1 MSDTSDSST
10 TRSHAR
16 IGLVLRDKWRL
27 DALLGVGGMAAVYAA
42 THTNNGR
49 RGAIKLLH
57 PELAVNTEVRSRFLR
72 EGYAANKVEHPGTV
86 AVLDDDVTEDGAV
99 YLVMELLEGETL
111 EARRDVTGVLPPAD
125 VLPIIDKILD
135 VLVAAHPKGIIH
147 RDLKPDNIF
156 LGSDGAVKVLD
167 FGIARVREASGTG
180 RQTMANAGPMG
191 TPAFMPPEQA
201 RGRWSEVGP
210 RSDLWALGATMFTLF
225 TGRLVHEAETV
236 NELLLAAMT
245 KTAPPFA
252 SVMPDASPE
261 LAAIID
267 RALAYEQED
276 RWADAAAMQSAL
288 RLVLRSLVADP
299 DGNADLDLALDAW
312 MPEPTASALAPPPPP
327 SLPFP
332 AAQPLP
338 PPSAYLAFS
347 PTVPVPLPPPR
358 LPTASVVT
366 GNPVTIGPE
375 PGATRTGSPTPP
387 RSKTGLLVAGLLA
400 AALGVGLGV
409 TAFLGGFSH
418 KLPGTVEQAG
428 SPSPPTLPDAP
439 PSSTAATPTLPS
451 AQPSPSTSA
460 SVKAAPK
467 APVAPS
473 KTKTKTVQT
482 PVKPHR

>member
-86 AVLDDDVTEDGAV
+86 AVLDDDITEDGAV

-111 EARRDVTGVLPPAD
+111 EARRDAAGVLQPAC

-191 TPAFMPPEQA
+191 TPAFMSPEQA

-210 RSDLWALGATMFTLF
+210 RSDLWSLGATMFTLF

-245 KTAPPFA
+245 KAAPPFA
-252 SVMPDASPE
+252 SVMPDVSPE

-276 RWADAAAMQSAL
+276 RWADAAAMQSAV
-288 RLVLRSLVADP
+288 RLVLRGLVADP
-299 DGNADLDLALDAW
+299 DGTADLDLALDAW
-312 MPEPTASALAPPPPP
+312 MPEPTASALAPPPPQLLSP
-327 SLPFP
+327 
-332 AAQPLP
+332 AQPLP
-338 PPSAYLAFS
+338 PPPSYLAFS

-366 GNPVTIGPE
+366 GNPVTIGPD
-375 PGATRTGSPTPP
+375 PGVTRAGSPTPP
-387 RSKTGLLVAGLLA
+387 RGKSGLLVAGLLA

-418 KLPGTVEQAG
+418 KLPGTVEQGA
-428 SPSPPTLPDAP
+428 SPPPSTLPDAP
-439 PSSTAATPTLPS
+439 PSSSAATPSLPS
-451 AQPSPSTSA
+451 AAPSPSASA
-460 SVKAAPK
+460 SVKAVTK

>member
-16 IGLVLRDKWRL
+16 VGLVLRDKWRL

-111 EARRDVTGVLPPAD
+111 EARRDVTGVLQPAD

-156 LGSDGAVKVLD
+156 LVSDGAVKVLD

-225 TGRLVHEAETV
+225 TGRLVHDAETV

-245 KTAPPFA
+245 KQAPPFA
-252 SVMPDASPE
+252 SVMPDVSPE

-267 RALAYEQED
+267 RALAYEQDD
-276 RWADAAAMQSAL
+276 RWADAAAMQSAVRRIL
-288 RLVLRSLVADP
+288 MGLVADDNDP
-299 DGNADLDLALDAW
+299 VDLDTAPTIRPPQLSSPTFASLAPPSLP
-312 MPEPTASALAPPPPP
+312 MPAAPPLPPPPP
-327 SLPFP
+327 
-332 AAQPLP
+332 
-338 PPSAYLAFS
+338 YLAFS

-366 GNPVTIGPE
+366 GNPVTIGPD
-375 PGATRTGSPTPP
+375 PGVTRPGSPTPP
-387 RSKTGLLVAGLLA
+387 RGKKGLLVAGLLV
-400 AALGVGLGV
+400 AALVVGLGV
-409 TAFLGGFSH
+409 TAFLGGFGR
-418 KLPGTVEQAG
+418 KLPGTVEPAA
-428 SPSPPTLPDAP
+428 SPPPSTLPDAP
-439 PSSTAATPTLPS
+439 PSSTATPSLSNT
-451 AQPSPSTSA
+451 QPSPSASA
-460 SVKAAPK
+460 SVKTAPK
-467 APVAPS
+467 APVVPS

-482 PVKPHR
+482 QVKPHR

>member
-16 IGLVLRDKWRL
+16 IGVVLRDKWRL

-111 EARRDVTGVLPPAD
+111 EARRDVTGVLEPAF

-210 RSDLWALGATMFTLF
+210 RSDLWSLGATMFTLF

-245 KTAPPFA
+245 KTAPP
-252 SVMPDASPE
+252 SP
-261 LAAIID
+261 
-267 RALAYEQED
+267 R
-276 RWADAAAMQSAL
+276 
-288 RLVLRSLVADP
+288 
-299 DGNADLDLALDAW
+299 
-312 MPEPTASALAPPPPP
+312 
-327 SLPFP
+327 
-332 AAQPLP
+332 
-338 PPSAYLAFS
+338 
-347 PTVPVPLPPPR
+347 
-358 LPTASVVT
+358 
-366 GNPVTIGPE
+366 
-375 PGATRTGSPTPP
+375 
-387 RSKTGLLVAGLLA
+387 
-400 AALGVGLGV
+400 
-409 TAFLGGFSH
+409 
-418 KLPGTVEQAG
+418 
-428 SPSPPTLPDAP
+428 
-439 PSSTAATPTLPS
+439 
-451 AQPSPSTSA
+451 
-460 SVKAAPK
+460 
-467 APVAPS
+467 
-473 KTKTKTVQT
+473 
-482 PVKPHR
+482 